1 MQKLTQGTSIQ
12 PQMAS
17 STVLMSSSK
26 KLSEGW
32 ALRASKKSTHFNE
45 NQKNYLDK
53 KFKLGQET
61 GYKEDPSQVASDMRR
76 AKNEKWRA
84 SINCW
89 RVFITTANKVV
100 FLMVSS
106 KDQTGGIGSRDRCTS
121 H

>member
-1 MQKLTQGTSIQ
+1 
-12 PQMAS
+12 MAS
-17 STVLMSSSK
+17 STVPMSSST

-61 GYKEDPSQVASDMRR
+61 GYKEDSSQVASDMRR
-76 AKNEKWRA
+76 AKNENGERRFAFGEFLSPRQIK
-84 SINCW
+84 SN
-89 RVFITTANKVV
+89 FIKVN
-100 FLMVSS
+100 S
-106 KDQTGGIGSRDRCTS
+106 KKRTGGICSRDRCTS